1 MNRFLPV
8 LGLCLLLCGCPYDSA
23 PSGPSQSLDT
33 WLVGQWAAKDKSG
46 RDYQAVVAPSS
57 SDHYAITLTGKGKSP
72 ETYDAWISKVDGFS
86 ILVVKFTE
94 GSSAGKY
101 ALFHHELIAPG
112 TRPPGGIGATRI
124 RLSELQLDPSAETL
138 DPYHLRRDIRDALKA
153 GTLLAAY
160 DVAAVRKEE
169 AKETKETPT
178 SVDLAKPEVK
188 SSTNSTSSPE
198 LLSTPG
204 SVIWT
209 KTGDVTLHGETF

>member
-1 MNRFLPV
+1 MNRLLPL

-72 ETYDAWISKVDGFS
+72 EIYDGWISKVDGFS
-86 ILVVKFTE
+86 ILVVKFKE

-112 TRPPGGIGATRI
+112 TPSPGGIGATRI
-124 RLSELQLDPSAETL
+124 RLSELQLDPSAANL

-160 DVAAVRKEE
+160 DVAAVRNEE
-169 AKETKETPT
+169 AKEIASVPTGTNMTKLDI
-178 SVDLAKPEVK
+178 V
-188 SSTNSTSSPE
+188 SSTHAPLSPE

-209 KTGDVTLHGETF
+209 KTGDVTMNGETF